1 MSKNLILIVSV
12 LLISSCRNHEEAS
25 QPSSDNNK
33 TANKALI
40 LDYEFGSTPP
50 RTMESPPPPEL
61 TLEKASKIIKTGF
74 LKFQVNDLNSTKI
87 KVDSLLKKSHG
98 YYENEQFNSH
108 SNRIT
113 YTLLL
118 RIPNT
123 HFDSLVKLFEQG
135 IDRLEGKNINAK
147 DVTEEYVDLNIR
159 LNNHLAYLNQYKDIL
174 KKTNSI
180 KEILEVQE
188 KIRSLEEEIESKKG
202 RLNYLDDKVKY
213 STLNLELT
221 ELITSTPSS
230 ESKFTTRL
238 KSAFNDGFEGFLGF
252 IVGVISLWPLLIV
265 LLFIIISRKSIFKN
279 LNFRKSNSPK
289 DL

>member
-33 TANKALI
+33 TANKAMI
-40 LDYEFGSTPP
+40 LDYEFGSMPP
-50 RTMESPPPPEL
+50 RTMEAPPPPEL

-123 HFDSLVKLFEQG
+123 HFDSLVKLLEQG

-174 KKTNSI
+174 KKANSI

-230 ESKFTTRL
+230 ESNFTTRL